1 MRARSGAARA
11 LVRAQAGARGQ
22 DDTRRDRLE
31 GQEQHGAPAV
41 APVADGAR
49 EGWLFAVRLTIAC
62 SWQMAAAAHLCVRAV
77 GEARYQHARTRVGEC
92 RTSWASRSCHL
103 P

>member
-1 MRARSGAARA
+1 MRARPGAARA

-62 SWQMAAAAHLCVRAV
+62 SWQIAAAAHLCGRAV
-77 GEARYQHARTRVGEC
+77 GEARCQQARTGVGKR
-92 RTSWASRSCHL
+92 RTS
-103 P
+103 